1 MTQASGRHAYFLQPE
16 HTYRERQC
24 LGVIGLP
31 RKIHDTSGIATFV
44 SELVSCIWPS
54 ALALFPPCRVFQ
66 LCLVAR
72 LNTPWALGSTSLSG
86 KLETPASQSKV
97 RAQEKVCELGCLMW

>member
-31 RKIHDTSGIATFV
+31 RKIHDTSGIAMFV
-44 SELVSCIWPS
+44 LELVSCIWPS
-54 ALALFPPCRVFQ
+54 ALALFPPCRVFSVVLGSQ
-66 LCLVAR
+66 AQHTLGFR
-72 LNTPWALGSTSLSG
+72 LNQLMWEAGDPCQP
-86 KLETPASQSKV
+86 EQSKSSG
-97 RAQEKVCELGCLMW
+97 EGM